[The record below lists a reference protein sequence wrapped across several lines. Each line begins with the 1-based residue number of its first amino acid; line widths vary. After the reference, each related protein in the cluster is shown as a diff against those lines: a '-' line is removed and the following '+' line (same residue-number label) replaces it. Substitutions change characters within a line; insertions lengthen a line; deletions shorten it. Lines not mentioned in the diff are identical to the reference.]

1 MDLTGPKH
9 HHYLAGVLMLVVL
22 LCQGSVATEADM
34 ALIPVVEPFLCAICH
49 ATADPVVERAELNPF
64 GEDFLVAGRQWTS
77 ELAGADSDGDSCTN
91 GVELGDADA
100 DGVADGNVTA
110 LQSNPGDGT
119 DCGVNTVDATTWTE
133 LKGLFDRK

>member
-1 MDLTGPKH
+1 MTGRKH
-9 HHYLAGVLMLVVL
+9 HHRLAGALALVVL
-22 LCQGSVATEADM
+22 LCQASSATEEDM
-34 ALIPVVEPFLCAICH
+34 ALLPVVEPFLCAVCH
-49 ATADPVVERAELNPF
+49 SMDDPVAGRSELNVF
-64 GEDFLVAGRQWTS
+64 GVDFLAAGRQWTS

-91 GVELGDADA
+91 GVELGDIDA

-119 DCGVNTVDATTWTE
+119 DCGVNSVDATTWTE

>member
-9 HHYLAGVLMLVVL
+9 HHHLVGACALLVL
-22 LCQGSVATEADM
+22 L
-34 ALIPVVEPFLCAICH
+34 EPFLCAICH
-49 ATADPVVERAELNPF
+49 VAGDPVAERVDLNAF
-64 GEDFLVAGRQWTS
+64 GEDFRAAGRQWTS

-100 DGVADGNVTA
+100 DGIADGNVTA